1 MKLIGYAIQGELDRK
16 NAEGNDT
23 EEGWFTE
30 KLLQKGSTIKVLVLS
45 VKELKGGDKVAK
57 LTNMTDLIKEKE
69 QPNKKP
75 GKVDE
80 KAVEVYN
87 SL

>member
-30 KLLQKGSTIKVLVLS
+30 KLLQKGSIIKVLVLS

-57 LTNMTDLIKEKE
+57 LTNMTDLIKEK
-69 QPNKKP
+69 
-75 GKVDE
+75 
-80 KAVEVYN
+80 
-87 SL
+87 

>member
-1 MKLIGYAIQGELDRK
+1 MVKLIGYAIMGELDRK

-30 KLLQKGSTIKVLVLS
+30 KLLQKNSTIKVLVLS

-57 LTNMTDLIKEKE
+57 LTNMSDLIAEKE
-69 QPNKKP
+69 VPNKKQA
-75 GKVDE
+75 KVNE
-80 KAVEVYN
+80 
-87 SL
+87 